1 MNLHKLLLTTAL
13 LLSSIHALDISGQA
27 FVKQAD
33 GRVITCAGEAVYLQ
47 ADIKNNMLQKFV
59 FENSEVRSAK
69 KMIEKAKNPAEK
81 AKRKKIYVK
90 RMKTKGENW
99 NKILREVT
107 RGKILKTT
115 CDAQGN
121 FIFEDL
127 VHHHDGYLIVT
138 KIYWLEAEKMQGG
151 LYRKYVPP
159 SDKEKV
165 RVLIFKTR

>member
-13 LLSSIHALDISGQA
+13 LFSSANALDISGQA

-33 GRVITCAGEAVYLQ
+33 GRVITCAGESVFLR
-47 ADIKNNMLQKFV
+47 ADTKNNMLQKFI
-59 FENSEVRSAK
+59 FENSELKSAK
-69 KMIEKAKNPAEK
+69 EMIEKAKNPAEK
-81 AKRKKIYVK
+81 AKRKKIYLK

-107 RGKILKTT
+107 RGNILKTT

-127 VHHHDGYLIVT
+127 VSHHDGYLIISG
-138 KIYWLEAEKMQGG
+138 IYWLEANKMQGG
-151 LYRKYVPP
+151 IYRKYVPP
-159 SDKEKV
+159 SEKEKV
-165 RVLIFKTR
+165 RVLIFEIR